1 MSVQQITEMAIE
13 MTILDAIENGH
24 TNTSELVGYMTSETF
39 AASVASYSEMFK
51 SEFQNGVYRK
61 DTA

>member
-1 MSVQQITEMAIE
+1 MKRKMSVQQITEMAIE

-24 TNTSELVGYMTSETF
+24 TNTSELVGYMGSEIF

-51 SEFQNGVYRK
+51 SEF
-61 DTA
+61 